1 MKVSNDIKWF
11 SGQLRKAEQTLSEA
25 IEKSEGFSMQD
36 QQILSRIM
44 NEVNMVDLTL
54 LGLLSPK

>member
-11 SGQLRKAEQTLSEA
+11 CGQLRKAEQALSEA

>member
-11 SGQLRKAEQTLSEA
+11 YGQLRKAEQTLSEA

-44 NEVNMVDLTL
+44 NEVNMADLTL